1 MKALTFCAV
10 ALAMSVS
17 TFAQTSPPAAPSLTA
32 GAEFKGLR
40 FDWDTVP
47 GATWYQLEYRAHQ
60 TGAFVQQGDDFAA
73 TATSTHFSFPLHL
86 FDWTYARYRLAACNS
101 AGCSR
106 SAPVSVS
113 DLRRE
118 AVGYFKASQPKRSA
132 ILGDEVDLS
141 SDGYN
146 LVATAPGEATATTE
160 TVDGGTVYVYKRKS
174 DGSWFQRGR
183 FEMHDHEAGI
193 DPSPFVQL
201 KVAISLSGNTVAV
214 GMPQRT
220 HEPDDGYVGEVDVFR
235 NKNGVWTRTRI
246 PHGPPAYFGQS
257 VALSDDGYTLVVGV
271 NGYNNGAFQY
281 FKNENA
287 VWKYVRTVTRPS
299 SGYPEQCYASR
310 LSRDFSTVADYC
322 EESGSTTRPD
332 REYVRV
338 FSGSNFSARTDI
350 DLNFPVSFETRYN
363 HTGLALDRT
372 GSTVAVQYSRSQFV
386 TGMPVVGE
394 VHVFKRSGSTYAPV
408 TTLSPGAWRNDDAR
422 DQFGQAIAFAG
433 DGKTLVIGD
442 KWDNGTSWGPRAAP
456 LISGT
461 EPTGAAYV
469 YRLTDQW
476 RLANMVKPN
485 SNLYPGQGGVFGHG
499 LVLSQTGKT
508 LVVATPLESSAASGV
523 GGNWANRDLP
533 QSGALFMY

>member
-1 MKALTFCAV
+1 MKAIAP
-10 ALAMSVS
+10 ALLAAAMSAS
-17 TFAQTSPPAAPSLTA
+17 AFSQTSIPAAPTLTA

-86 FDWTYARYRLAACNS
+86 FDWTYARYQLAACNS

-106 SAPVSVS
+106 STPVSVS
-113 DLRRE
+113 DLRRD

-132 ILGDEVDLS
+132 LLGDEVDLS

-183 FEMHDHEAGI
+183 FEMHDHELGI
-193 DPSPFVQL
+193 DPSPFVEL

-220 HEPDDGYVGEVDVFR
+220 HDPDDGYVGEVDVFR
-235 NKNGVWTRTRI
+235 IKNGVWTRTRI

-281 FKNENA
+281 FKNENG

-338 FSGSNFSARTDI
+338 FSGTNFSVRTDI
-350 DLNFPVSFETRYN
+350 NLNFPVSYETRYG
-363 HTGLALDRT
+363 HIGLALDRT
-372 GSTVAVQYSRSQFV
+372 GGTVAVQYSRAQSV
-386 TGMPVVGE
+386 AGTPVGE
-394 VHVFKRSGSTYAPV
+394 VHVFKRNGSSYAPV
-408 TTLSPGAWRNDDAR
+408 TTLSPGAWRNDYAR
-422 DQFGQAIAFAG
+422 NYFGQAIAFAG

-461 EPTGAAYV
+461 EQTGAAYV

-508 LVVATPLESSAASGV
+508 LVITAPLESSAASGI